1 MRNGQIPDTQLEIEL
16 NTFVDCWMQNVKRG
30 ANHDFLIYVVSKDG
44 VNIKLDG
51 EVSEREVWEE
61 DKEFCFEHVKLEMPV
76 KHSSLD
82 VEKEILYIFQSS
94 GNI

>member
-1 MRNGQIPDTQLEIEL
+1 M
-16 NTFVDCWMQNVKRG
+16 KRG

-82 VEKEILYIFQSS
+82 VEKEILYIF
-94 GNI
+94 